1 MGYFIT
7 DFKGIGDTLKTS
19 GDHRM
24 RSMTAYA
31 TQSEALML
39 GRVTWEVRSV
49 NHRFLD
55 VSVHLPEPLRSLEPA
70 VRTAIKQHVRRG
82 KVDVALKCRW
92 HATKGVGLHCN
103 EALLEQL
110 HGLTKTVTRYFPS
123 ATTQVMDVLNYRGVV
138 EAEPLPIEEVMPDI
152 LRLLQSCLEQLIDV
166 RAREGDTIQ
175 AFVQEVV
182 NSIDE
187 QVKVIKAHMPSMVER
202 FKQRMLDQLS
212 VLQSDVNQDRLEQE
226 CVWYAQKID
235 IAEELQR
242 LEAHQVECQRIV
254 SAGGVMGRQLDFLL
268 QELNRET
275 NTISSKSVAIPV
287 TQAALEIKLLLE
299 QMREQVQNIE

>member
-1 MGYFIT
+1 
-7 DFKGIGDTLKTS
+7 
-19 GDHRM
+19 
-24 RSMTAYA
+24 
-31 TQSEALML
+31 
-39 GRVTWEVRSV
+39 
-49 NHRFLD
+49 
-55 VSVHLPEPLRSLEPA
+55 
-70 VRTAIKQHVRRG
+70 
-82 KVDVALKCRW
+82 
-92 HATKGVGLHCN
+92 
-103 EALLEQL
+103 
-110 HGLTKTVTRYFPS
+110 
-123 ATTQVMDVLNYRGVV
+123 
-138 EAEPLPIEEVMPDI
+138 
-152 LRLLQSCLEQLIDV
+152 
-166 RAREGDTIQ
+166 
-175 AFVQEVV
+175 
-182 NSIDE
+182 
-187 QVKVIKAHMPSMVER
+187 MVER

-242 LEAHQVECQRIV
+242 LEAHRAECQRIV